1 MDLRLLSG
9 DYDNEE
15 NDSQPV
21 KAIIQDIEASESG
34 SWNNVHLLLGVSG
47 CGKVW
52 IFYYSFFIIFSKLFL
67 N

>member
-21 KAIIQDIEASESG
+21 KEIIQDIEASESG
-34 SWNNVHLLLGVSG
+34 WNDVHLLLGVSG

-52 IFYYSFFIIFSKLFL
+52 YFYF
-67 N
+67 